1 MNALRA
7 VPRLVALLAVT
18 LYGWPADSAVAQ
30 QSQTASAPPAAQPAA
45 PRLEPLPEK
54 IPRLDDTPQTRAA
67 VALGRQLFF
76 DPRLS
81 GNNQTSCATCHQPQK
96 AFTDGLA
103 RAQGDGGRTLARNT
117 PTVLNAAWLPVL
129 FWDGRA
135 SHLEEQALRPIE
147 SPEEMNQPLDELVD
161 ELRAV
166 PHYVRAF
173 REAFGAEIS
182 RDTIA
187 RALAAYQRTLVSRN
201 SPLDRYLRGQRDALS
216 PQALRGLELF
226 TGEAGCIRCHNGP
239 LLSDGKF
246 YRLGVDF
253 EDEGRGA
260 VTAKT
265 EDRYKFRTP
274 PLRDVARTAP
284 YMHDGSQ
291 KTLFDVVAFYLR
303 EVPPSGPEGLPIDV
317 EPQLG
322 LSFSDIEAI
331 VKFLEALNGELP
343 DEQPPPLPPGS

>member
-1 MNALRA
+1 MA
-7 VPRLVALLAVT
+7 ALLA
-18 LYGWPADSAVAQ
+18 GWGSRRCAA
-30 QSQTASAPPAAQPAA
+30 QTATNPQASSRPAA

-54 IPRLDDTPQTRAA
+54 VPQLDDTPQTRAA

-81 GNNQTSCATCHQPQK
+81 GNNQMSCATCHQPHR

-117 PTVLNAAWLPVL
+117 PTVLNTAWLPVL

-135 SHLEEQALRPIE
+135 SSLEEQALRPIE
-147 SPEEMNQPLDELVD
+147 SPDEMNQPLDDLVD
-161 ELRAV
+161 ELRAI

-173 REAFGAEIS
+173 QEAFGAEIS

-201 SPLDRYLRGQRDALS
+201 APLDRYLRGDREALS
-216 PQALRGLELF
+216 PQAIRGMELF

-246 YRLGVDF
+246 YRLGVAFD
-253 EDEGRGA
+253 DEGHGA
-260 VTAKT
+260 VTGKAD
-265 EDRYKFRTP
+265 DRYKFRTP
-274 PLRDVARTAP
+274 SLRDVARTAP
-284 YMHDGSQ
+284 YMHNGSQ
-291 KTLFDVVAFYLR
+291 RTLFDVVEFYLR
-303 EVPPSGPEGLPIDV
+303 EVPPSGPDGLPIDV
-317 EPQLG
+317 QPQLG

-331 VKFLEALNGELP
+331 VRFLESLSGELP
-343 DEQPPPLPPGS
+343 DERPPPLPPGP